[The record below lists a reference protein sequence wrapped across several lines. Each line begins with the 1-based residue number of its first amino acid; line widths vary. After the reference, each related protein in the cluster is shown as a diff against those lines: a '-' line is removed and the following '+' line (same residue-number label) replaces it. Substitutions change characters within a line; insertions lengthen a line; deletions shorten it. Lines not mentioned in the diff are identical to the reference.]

1 MASSARTRCVELA
14 PRARLDV
21 PAGVEGGLRY
31 VIEGLPAQV
40 RDLLFAGTL
49 SAAATPRSSVSL
61 LAAET
66 RPSPGPCRRPRPVG
80 S

>member
-1 MASSARTRCVELA
+1 VRQLA

-21 PAGVEGGLRY
+21 PAEARERLRY

-49 SAAATPRSSVSL
+49 STGGDTEILGQL
-61 LAAET
+61 LAAGEPAVT
-66 RPSPGPCRRPRPVG
+66 GALQAAQPVG